1 MIYRRTIMPLEKLAI
16 ILAAV
21 IAASGVTIALG
32 AWAAGAAGLAPML
45 GLAII
50 SIAVLLA
57 SVLLRR
63 RRDQ

>member
-1 MIYRRTIMPLEKLAI
+1 MPLEKLAI

-32 AWAAGAAGLAPML
+32 AWAAGAAGLEPML
-45 GLAII
+45 GLALI
-50 SIAVLLA
+50 SICVLLA

>member
-1 MIYRRTIMPLEKLAI
+1 MPFEKLAI

-32 AWAAGAAGLAPML
+32 ALVAGAAGLAPML

-50 SIAVLLA
+50 SICLLLA

>member
-1 MIYRRTIMPLEKLAI
+1 MPLEKLAI

-32 AWAAGAAGLAPML
+32 VWAAGAAALTPML
-45 GLAII
+45 GLAAI
-50 SIAVLLA
+50 SILALLA
-57 SVLLRR
+57 SILLRR

>member
-1 MIYRRTIMPLEKLAI
+1 MPLEKLAI

-32 AWAAGAAGLAPML
+32 AWVVGAAGLAPML

-50 SIAVLLA
+50 SICLLLA

>member
-1 MIYRRTIMPLEKLAI
+1 MLLEKLAI

-50 SIAVLLA
+50 SICLLLA

>member
-1 MIYRRTIMPLEKLAI
+1 MPLEKLAI

-32 AWAAGAAGLAPML
+32 AWVAGAAGLAPIL

-50 SIAVLLA
+50 SICLLLA
-57 SVLLRR
+57 SVLFRR